1 MNWIRVEER
10 LPDEGPNEVHVT
22 VESDGKRS
30 RGYGVYLNGR
40 WWSLNGLSYEAAK
53 MRVISWM
60 PLPEPD
66 RRP

>member
-1 MNWIRVEER
+1 M
-10 LPDEGPNEVHVT
+10 NEVHVT

-66 RRP
+66 GRP

>member
-30 RGYGVYLNGR
+30 RGYGG
-40 WWSLNGLSYEAAK
+40 SLNGLSYEAAK

-66 RRP
+66 GRP